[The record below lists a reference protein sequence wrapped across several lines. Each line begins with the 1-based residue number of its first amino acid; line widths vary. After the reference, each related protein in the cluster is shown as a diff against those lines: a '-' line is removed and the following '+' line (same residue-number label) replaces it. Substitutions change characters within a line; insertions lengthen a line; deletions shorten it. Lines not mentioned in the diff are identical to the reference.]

1 MSDQENT
8 NEPDPVEEAAKEE
21 AEERRIAE
29 EAAKAKECETPKKQ
43 EPLRKSASGTGRG
56 LSLAKKRK

>member
-21 AEERRIAE
+21 AEERRE
-29 EAAKAKECETPKKQ
+29 SETPKKQ
-43 EPLRKSASGTGRG
+43 EPLKKSASGTGRG